1 MSNSQGD
8 TLSGLFSSEAPN
20 GDTPD
25 GSENE
30 GIMTDSSSE
39 SSSSSEPES
48 EPEEPES
55 EEEEPDQSS
64 LLHVQVAEGPVRS
77 GSFLSHIERE
87 ERYTNTSEIT
97 FREL

>member
-8 TLSGLFSSEAPN
+8 TLSGLISSEAPN

-30 GIMTDSSSE
+30 GIIMTDSSSE

-48 EPEEPES
+48 EPEESES

-77 GSFLSHIERE
+77 GSFLSHIGRE
-87 ERYTNTSEIT
+87 ERYNYKH
-97 FREL
+97 F